1 MIEEPCE
8 RTIVVI
14 DDEVQFRRVLRISLE
29 ANGYKVH
36 EAVTGQQGLTE
47 VASRRP
53 DLVLL
58 DLGLPDMDGMD
69 VLARLREWSNA
80 PIIIVSV
87 RKGEADKVAAL
98 RGGAD
103 DYVTKPFSTAELLA
117 RLQVALRHAPPSTE
131 ETTFTSGRL
140 TVDLAARTV
149 KVNGR
154 VVKLTRTE
162 YALLQLLLRNAGKVL
177 THPQIMESVWGPGHQ
192 EKTHYLHVY
201 MTYLR
206 EKIERNPG
214 KPELLLTVPRV
225 GYRLNVEAP
234 ADQVATP
241 RLGLQALAG

>member
-1 MIEEPCE
+1 MKDESVE
-8 RTIVVI
+8 RTVVVI
-14 DDEVQFRRVLRISLE
+14 DDEIQFRRILRISLE

-36 EAVTGQQGLTE
+36 EAADGNQGLTE

-58 DLGLPDMDGMD
+58 DLGLPDMDGLD
-69 VLARLREWSNA
+69 VLTRLREWSSA

-87 RKGEADKVAAL
+87 RKSETDKVTAL

-117 RLQVALRHAPPSTE
+117 RLQVALRHAPASVE
-131 ETTFTSGRL
+131 ETVFTHGRL

-149 KVNGR
+149 RVNGR
-154 VVKLTRTE
+154 HVKLTRTE

-206 EKIERNPG
+206 EKIERNPA

-225 GYRLNVEAP
+225 GYRMNVEASNY
-234 ADQVATP
+234 VAP
-241 RLGLQALAG
+241 NRLGLHAAAG